1 MTQAL
6 GLLLPVRDGK
16 NGYFDQGFDIMT
28 QMKSNL
34 MNLLLTRRGERVMQP
49 TFGSDIYS
57 YIFEQM
63 TDNTVANIKGS
74 ITSSVKTWM
83 PFINLIDINVAQNTE
98 TQQIFIKITFSVSV
112 SPTITDSITLQF

>member
-1 MTQAL
+1 
-6 GLLLPVRDGK
+6 
-16 NGYFDQGFDIMT
+16 
-28 QMKSNL
+28 
-34 MNLLLTRRGERVMQP
+34 
-49 TFGSDIYS
+49 
-57 YIFEQM
+57 M